1 MDQHNSR
8 LYTRI
13 SDHGAL
19 GVGKLGLEASG
30 RGPVDQAKAISRYNA
45 LFSQSLNIQ
54 VPCNTNL
61 KIGDII
67 HLEFPKIKGGTAK
80 DLDPTLSGNY
90 LISRLNHHIQPNAS
104 FSSLNLIRDAS
115 GGNSTAYPVNASESE
130 NIEPFPVK
138 LESGQYTSTGTNS
151 ILPLGGV

>member
-1 MDQHNSR
+1 MKRMIKKYQVPKDLDQYISR
-8 LYTRI
+8 LYSVV

-30 RGPVDQAKAISRYNA
+30 KDPVDQAKAISRYNA

-67 HLEFPKIKGGTAK
+67 NVTFPE
-80 DLDPTLSGNY
+80 LSGGR
-90 LISRLNHHIQPNAS
+90 SK
-104 FSSLNLIRDAS
+104 NL
-115 GGNSTAYPVNASESE
+115 TQV
-130 NIEPFPVK
+130 
-138 LESGQYTSTGTNS
+138 
-151 ILPLGGV
+151 